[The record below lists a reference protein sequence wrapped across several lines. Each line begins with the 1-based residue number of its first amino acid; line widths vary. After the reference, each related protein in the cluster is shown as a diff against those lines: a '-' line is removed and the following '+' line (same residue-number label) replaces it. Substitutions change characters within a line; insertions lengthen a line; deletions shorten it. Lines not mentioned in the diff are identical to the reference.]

1 VGMAAGL
8 LESSPVFAE
17 WVERCEAALAAHVD
31 WSLTAVLRS
40 SDDVWLGRVDVVQP
54 VLWAV
59 MVSLA
64 QLWRSF
70 GVEPG
75 AVVGHS
81 QGEIA
86 AACVSGALSLDD
98 AAMVV
103 ALRSRA
109 ILALAGSGGMASLGV
124 PVERA
129 SELIAGFGGRVS
141 VAAVNGPASVTVAGE
156 PDALDA
162 LLTDCETQ
170 GVWARRVPVD
180 YASHSVQVEAIRERL
195 LTELAGIE
203 PQTPTVPFYSAVT
216 AERVETA
223 ALDAEYW
230 YSNLRQTVRFEET
243 VRLLLAQGFD
253 AFVETSAHPV
263 LTTPVEGTIDAADAS
278 AVVLGTL
285 RRGEGG
291 QERFTAALAE
301 AFVHGLT
308 VDWTPILG
316 EGDVHVDLPTYAFQ
330 HQRYW
335 LRDVSVAGADDATG
349 LGLTSEGHPLLGASV
364 SLADGQG
371 LLLTGRLSLSSHPWL
386 RDHAVAGSVLL
397 PGTAFVELA
406 IRAGDSVG
414 CGVLDELALE
424 TPLVLPEH
432 GGVQVQVMVAAPDAD
447 GSRAVSVYSRP
458 DDDTDR
464 EWARNADGRL
474 IPEHTAPEHADAEE
488 QVWPPADAQPIALD
502 AFYADLAEAGYAYGP
517 SFRGLRAAWRVADDV
532 CAEVALPA
540 EQRENANRFG
550 LHPALLDA
558 ALQAAALTGIGADG
572 AAVRLPFVWNGVRL
586 RASGASSLRVRLSV
600 NGGDTVT
607 VDAADTTGRPVFSA
621 RGLTLR
627 PVTADQLSRAADDT
641 ADSLFLLDWVPA
653 PVSTTEQPQAAAG
666 RTTVID
672 CTPLSP
678 ADTGLADSAARATAD
693 VLDRIQAWLAD
704 TGAADPGEAPSR
716 LVVVTH
722 GAVAAGPGDVVPDL
736 VHAPVWGLVRTAQS
750 EYPGRFVLVDTDDSP
765 ASAALLDAAAHSG
778 EPQLALR
785 AGQLLVPRLARS
797 GGSAEALVAPGGEW
811 RLGLSGS
818 VSGSLEGLGL
828 VVAPEVG
835 EPLGGGQVRVAV
847 RAAGLNFR
855 DVLIA
860 LGMYPG
866 AASMGGEGA
875 GVVTGVGPGVSGL
888 AVGDR
893 VLGMFPSFGPVAVA
907 DHRMITKVP
916 GGWSFEQAAS
926 VPVVFL
932 TAYYGLVELGGLR
945 AGESVL
951 VHAGAGGVGMA
962 AVQIARHLGAEVF
975 ATASEGKWETLRSL
989 GLEDDHI
996 ADSRSL
1002 GFEERIRTVTGGRG
1016 VDVVLN
1022 SLAGE
1027 FVDASLRLLAEGGRF
1042 VEMGKTD
1049 VRDAGEVAAGFGGV
1063 SYRAFD
1069 LIEAAGAD
1077 GVAELFAVLMPLF
1090 AAGALNPV

>member
-1 VGMAAGL
+1 VFVFPGQGSQWVGMAAGL
-8 LESSPVFAE
+8 LESSQVFAE
-17 WVERCEAALAAHVD
+17 RIEQCETALAAHVD
-31 WSLTAVLRS
+31 WSLTAILRS
-40 SDDVWLGRVDVVQP
+40 SDDEWLDRVDVVQP

-64 QLWRSF
+64 ELWRSF
-70 GVEPG
+70 GVVPA

-86 AACVSGALSLDD
+86 AACVSGALSLED

-109 ILALAGSGGMASLGV
+109 ILELAGSGGMASLGV

-129 SELIAGFGGRVS
+129 SELIAEYGGRVS
-141 VAAVNGPASVTVAGE
+141 VAAVNGPGSVTVAGE
-156 PDALDA
+156 PQALDE
-162 LLTDCETQ
+162 LLAVCEAQ

-180 YASHSVQVEAIRERL
+180 YASHSVQVEAIQERL

-203 PQTPTVPFYSAVT
+203 PQAPTVPFFSAVT
-216 AERVETA
+216 AGRVETA

-230 YSNLRQTVRFEET
+230 YTNLRQTVRFEET

-253 AFVETSAHPV
+253 AFVEASAHPV
-263 LTTPVEGTIDAADAS
+263 LTTPVESTVESADAD

-291 QERFTAALAE
+291 QERFTAALTE
-301 AFVHGLT
+301 AFVNGLT
-308 VDWTPILG
+308 VDWTPLVG
-316 EGDVHVDLPTYAFQ
+316 EGDAHVDLPTYTFQ

-335 LRDVSVAGADDATG
+335 LRDVSAAGADDATG
-349 LGLTSEGHPLLGASV
+349 LGLTGEGHPLLGASV

-424 TPLVLPEH
+424 APLVLPEH
-432 GGVQVQVMVAAPDAD
+432 GGVQVQVMVAAPGAD

-458 DDDTDR
+458 DDDTER
-464 EWARNADGRL
+464 EWVRNADGL
-474 IPEHTAPEHADAEE
+474 LLPEHTASERTTPEHADDG
-488 QVWPPADAQPIALD
+488 QVWPPADAQPIAMD
-502 AFYADLAEAGYAYGP
+502 TFYADLAEAGYAYGP
-517 SFRGLRAAWRVADDV
+517 SFQGLRAAWRVADDV

-558 ALQAAALTGIGADG
+558 ALQAAALTGIGAGG
-572 AAVRLPFVWNGVRL
+572 ATVRLPFVWNGVRL

-600 NGGDTVT
+600 NGGDTVA

-627 PVTADQLSRAADDT
+627 PVTADQLSRTADDT
-641 ADSLFLLDWVPA
+641 ADSLFRLDWVPA
-653 PVSTTEQPQAAAG
+653 PVSSTEQPQAAAD

-672 CTPLSP
+672 CTPP
-678 ADTGLADSAARATAD
+678 ASADAGLADSVARATAD

-704 TGAADPGEAPSR
+704 SGATDTGEAPSR

-722 GAVAAGPGDVVPDL
+722 GAVSAGPGDVVSDL

-750 EYPGRFVLVDTDDSP
+750 EHPGRFVLVDTDDSP

-785 AGQLLVPRLARS
+785 AGQLLVPRLARG
-797 GGSAEALVAPGGEW
+797 GGSTDALVA
-811 RLGLSGS
+811 S
-818 VSGSLEGLGL
+818 
-828 VVAPEVG
+828 
-835 EPLGGGQVRVAV
+835 GGGWR
-847 RAAGLNFR
+847 
-855 DVLIA
+855 
-860 LGMYPG
+860 
-866 AASMGGEGA
+866 
-875 GVVTGVGPGVSGL
+875 
-888 AVGDR
+888 
-893 VLGMFPSFGPVAVA
+893 
-907 DHRMITKVP
+907 
-916 GGWSFEQAAS
+916 
-926 VPVVFL
+926 
-932 TAYYGLVELGGLR
+932 
-945 AGESVL
+945 
-951 VHAGAGGVGMA
+951 
-962 AVQIARHLGAEVF
+962 
-975 ATASEGKWETLRSL
+975 
-989 GLEDDHI
+989 
-996 ADSRSL
+996 
-1002 GFEERIRTVTGGRG
+1002 
-1016 VDVVLN
+1016 
-1022 SLAGE
+1022 
-1027 FVDASLRLLAEGGRF
+1027 
-1042 VEMGKTD
+1042 
-1049 VRDAGEVAAGFGGV
+1049 
-1063 SYRAFD
+1063 
-1069 LIEAAGAD
+1069 
-1077 GVAELFAVLMPLF
+1077 
-1090 AAGALNPV
+1090 